1 MDLSVIYSLL
11 VGQDILLFI
20 LPAFIIARWKSRQP
34 VTWLQMAPPKWM
46 NREQATW
53 AVLIMVVLQPAINLL
68 GDLNSRIALPQFLSG
83 MEAWMQKMEAANA
96 ATTDML
102 LSGSEPWQIIM
113 NFLVVGVLAAFS
125 EEMLFRGAL
134 QGWFSGRKDQSPITN
149 YQSHIGIWAAAILFS
164 CMHLQFYGFIPRML
178 MGALFGYAMVWCG
191 SLYIPMMMHMT
202 NNVLVVLLNYIVL
215 DKPDAKASIEAFGT
229 GTTWW
234 VGLLSLALG
243 TWMIYHFYRICK
255 INLRN

>member
-1 MDLSVIYSLL
+1 
-11 VGQDILLFI
+11 
-20 LPAFIIARWKSRQP
+20 
-34 VTWLQMAPPKWM
+34 
-46 NREQATW
+46 
-53 AVLIMVVLQPAINLL
+53 
-68 GDLNSRIALPQFLSG
+68 
-83 MEAWMQKMEAANA
+83 
-96 ATTDML
+96 
-102 LSGSEPWQIIM
+102 
-113 NFLVVGVLAAFS
+113 
-125 EEMLFRGAL
+125 
-134 QGWFSGRKDQSPITN
+134 
-149 YQSHIGIWAAAILFS
+149 
-164 CMHLQFYGFIPRML
+164 

-243 TWMIYHFYRICK
+243 SWMIYHFYRICK